1 MVEATRVSGNGTQED
16 SMLQEKER
24 MVAGDYKRKIT
35 GHTQR
40 DEGELIDGGT
50 SSSSDL
56 KSRFNVVHYL
66 FS

>member
-1 MVEATRVSGNGTQED
+1 MVKATRVSGNGTQED

-40 DEGELIDGGT
+40 DEGELID
-50 SSSSDL
+50 
-56 KSRFNVVHYL
+56 
-66 FS
+66 